1 MFKRAQRKQAK
12 LRLALMGPAGS
23 GKTYSAL
30 KIAKGLGGRIAIID
44 TERGSA
50 ELYSNLF
57 EYDAA
62 QLEPPYSPDHY
73 IHLLKSAE
81 EASYDVII
89 VDSLSHAWAGD
100 GGILDIHDRASKV
113 TRNSFSA
120 WREVTPKHNQLVDAL
135 LGCSSHLIVT
145 MRTKTS
151 YEVQQENGKTKVVKV
166 GLSPIQRDGLEYE
179 FTVVLD
185 LSIDGHM
192 ANATKDRTSLFD
204 GNYFTPSEDTGARLL
219 TWLNTGIE
227 ELAAPP
233 KPQQQNDEPLPF
245 LLDQIM
251 KMLDQ
256 IGLGSHRYLYEV
268 YVANRYGVTSLLELS
283 TKQST
288 EQLVMLRQIKSKE
301 GKLNQFIDVLMQQKI
316 AA

>member
-30 KIAKGLGGRIAIID
+30 KIAKGLGGRVAIID

-50 ELYSNLF
+50 ELYSNLL

-73 IHLLKSAE
+73 IQLLKAAE
-81 EASYDVII
+81 EAGYDVII

-120 WREVTPKHNQLVDAL
+120 WREVTPKHNMLVDAL
-135 LGCSSHLIVT
+135 LGSSSHVIVT

-166 GLSPIQRDGLEYE
+166 G
-179 FTVVLD
+179 
-185 LSIDGHM
+185 
-192 ANATKDRTSLFD
+192 
-204 GNYFTPSEDTGARLL
+204 
-219 TWLNTGIE
+219 
-227 ELAAPP
+227 
-233 KPQQQNDEPLPF
+233 
-245 LLDQIM
+245 
-251 KMLDQ
+251 
-256 IGLGSHRYLYEV
+256 
-268 YVANRYGVTSLLELS
+268 
-283 TKQST
+283 
-288 EQLVMLRQIKSKE
+288 
-301 GKLNQFIDVLMQQKI
+301 
-316 AA
+316 